1 MGRLERNLKKKVKN
15 TKKDY
20 SEWYSEHEQQILQR
34 VDENNSE
41 IDLGSVKVKRRVP
54 VKVFI
59 LGGAVILL
67 AAIITMSVLLSK
79 TDSEVPEIP
88 DFTFSEEEVTE
99 VDMDDEDLE
108 SVLNQYSHL
117 SKLTAVTGR
126 QLIYNKDNSVVMY
139 NLNGELETV
148 NDFYFVNVRVSYA
161 DNFIF
166 IDKVE
171 FEDLQNQTVINGTDI
186 EYEAK
191 GTDDY
196 GMKLYYAVTKTEDT
210 TLYWSVSCIEG
221 LFDEWL
227 QIVFA

>member
-148 NDFYFVNVRVSYA
+148 NDFYFVNVRVS
-161 DNFIF
+161 
-166 IDKVE
+166 
-171 FEDLQNQTVINGTDI
+171 
-186 EYEAK
+186 
-191 GTDDY
+191 
-196 GMKLYYAVTKTEDT
+196 
-210 TLYWSVSCIEG
+210 
-221 LFDEWL
+221 
-227 QIVFA
+227 

>member
-1 MGRLERNLKKKVKN
+1 MGRLERNLKRKVKN

-41 IDLGSVKVKRRVP
+41 VDLGNVKVKRCVP
-54 VKVFI
+54 AKVWI

-79 TDSEVPEIP
+79 TSSEIPEIP

-99 VDMDDEDLE
+99 IDMEDEELE
-108 SVLNQYSHL
+108 SVLNQYAYL
-117 SKLTAVTGR
+117 NKLTAVTGR
-126 QLIYNKDNSVVMY
+126 QLVYNKDNSVVMY
-139 NLNGELETV
+139 NLNGELEATS
-148 NDFYFVNVRVSYA
+148 DFYFVNVRVSYA

-171 FEDLQNQTVINGTDI
+171 FEDLETHIAVNGTEI

-196 GMKLYYAVTKTEDT
+196 GMYLYYAVTQAEDAI
-210 TLYWSVSCIEG
+210 LYWKVSCIEG
-221 LFDEWL
+221 HFDEWL
-227 QIVFA
+227 QIMFG